1 MLTTINE
8 TIKPTFAVVWQKLSS
23 VLVGI
28 AHNFQAI
35 KTRVS
40 GIFFNEVNLDL
51 ISEEDNCEP
60 NPVIKVSIL
69 TNAGLGSVP
78 YYCFLWEERKL
89 Y

>member
-1 MLTTINE
+1 MLTKINE
-8 TIKPTFAVVWQKLSS
+8 TIKPSFAVVWKTLSS
-23 VLVGI
+23 VLLGI

-35 KTRVS
+35 KTRFS

-60 NPVIKVSIL
+60 NPVIKVSML

-78 YYCFLWEERKL
+78 YYCFFWKG
-89 Y
+89 

>member
-1 MLTTINE
+1 MFIKINE
-8 TIKPTFAVVWQKLSS
+8 NIKPTFAVVWQKLSS
-23 VLVGI
+23 VLLGI
-28 AHNFQAI
+28 THNLQAI

-78 YYCFLWEERKL
+78 YYCFLWEERRL

>member
-1 MLTTINE
+1 MLRTINE
-8 TIKPTFAVVWQKLSS
+8 TIKPTFAVVWQTLLS

-28 AHNFQAI
+28 AHNLQAI
-35 KTRVS
+35 KTRFS

-60 NPVIKVSIL
+60 NPVIKVSML

-78 YYCFLWEERKL
+78 YYCFFWKG
-89 Y
+89 